1 MKPIRVAVL
10 GAGPA
15 GLYAS
20 LLLKKMLPSA
30 EVTVFERNPAGA
42 TYGWGVV
49 FSDRTL
55 TEFREADQPTYEAIT
70 DRFVLWDAIDIRYRD
85 ELIRSGGHVFAG
97 IARVSLLGILAG
109 RAEQLGVDVLFETEI
124 EDLDALEADLVV
136 GADGVNS
143 LVRRTHEDVFR
154 PRLSPGRSRFIWY
167 GTDRA
172 LDSFTFILR
181 ENDHGLFQVHAYP
194 FDGIRSTWIVECDE
208 ETWRRAGLDT
218 AGEEEGIAY
227 CEKLF
232 ADDLR
237 GHSLLSNRSQ
247 WINFVTVRN
256 RTWRH
261 GNVVLLGDAAHTAH
275 FSIGSGTKL
284 AMEDAISL
292 ARGFERHGDDLAAAI
307 ADYELERKPVVERFQ
322 EAAEESRTWFE
333 RTRRYVHLE
342 PMPFAFYLFTRSGRI
357 DYDNLR
363 LRDPVYV
370 DGVDRWFA
378 GRDIAPPPIHTPFRL
393 RDLELRNRIAARAG
407 TEDAEDGVPAPALEE
422 AVARAAHGGA
432 AVILTQPVAVAAEG
446 RITPA
451 SPGLYAAE
459 HADAWRAIIGAA
471 HAAGAAVGLVLGHA
485 GRRGSTRPRSHGLDR
500 PLRGGNWALL
510 APSSL
515 PYTERS
521 QPPRKMERG
530 DMDAVR
536 GAFVAAARHA
546 EEAEADLL
554 VLHMAH
560 GYLLGSFLSPLTNLR
575 LDRYGG
581 RLLENR
587 MRFPL
592 EVFEAVRGVWPEGR
606 PLGAIVP
613 ASDWAPGGLELD
625 DAVVLTRA
633 LAERGCDV
641 VMPLAGQT
649 VPGDRPRL
657 GRAYLAPAA
666 DRLRNEAGVASLC
679 AGSIHTTGQ
688 ANTLVAGNRAD
699 LCLVDL
705 PDPRPVAAAEAG
717 P

>member
-1 MKPIRVAVL
+1 MKPIRVVVL
-10 GAGPA
+10 GGGPA

-20 LLLKKMLPSA
+20 LLLKRVSPKA
-30 EVTVFERNPAGA
+30 DVTVLERNPAGA

-70 DRFVLWDAIDIRYRD
+70 DRFVLWDAIDIHYRD

-97 IARVSLLGILAG
+97 IARVALLGILAR
-109 RAEQLGVDVLFETEI
+109 RAEELGVELRFETEV
-124 EDLDALEADLVV
+124 EDVAGLDADLVV

-143 LVRRTHEDVFR
+143 LVRGAHEDVFR
-154 PRLSPGRSRFIWY
+154 PRLTSGRSRYVWY
-167 GTDRA
+167 GTDRV
-172 LDSFTFILR
+172 LDSFTFIFR

-194 FDGIRSTWIVECDE
+194 FDGTRSTWVVECDE
-208 ETWRRAGLDT
+208 ETWRRAGLDA
-218 AGEEEGIAY
+218 AGEEESIAY

-237 GHSLLSNRSQ
+237 GHSLFSNRSQ
-247 WINFVTVRN
+247 WINFVTVRS

-292 ARGFERHGDDLAAAI
+292 ARGFERHGDDLPAAL

-322 EAAEESRTWFE
+322 EAADESRSWFE

-342 PMPFAFYLFTRSGRI
+342 PMRFAFYLFTRSGRI

-363 LRDPVYV
+363 LRDPAYV
-370 DGVDRWFA
+370 DRVDRWFA
-378 GRDIAPPPIHTPFRL
+378 GRDVAPPPIHTPLRL
-393 RDLELRNRIAARAG
+393 RDLVLRNRVAARPG
-407 TEDAEDGVPAPALEE
+407 GEEDGGNGFPGPSLEDGVS
-422 AVARAAHGGA
+422 RAADGGA
-432 AVILTQPVAVAAEG
+432 ALVLTGPVAVSAEG

-451 SPGLYAAE
+451 SPGLYRAE
-459 HADAWRAIIGAA
+459 HPAAWRDIVERA
-471 HAAGAAVGLVLGHA
+471 HASGAAVAVPLGHA
-485 GRRGSTRPRSHGLDR
+485 GRRGSTRPRGHGIDR
-500 PLRGGNWALL
+500 PLPRDNWPLVG
-510 APSSL
+510 PSAL

-521 QPPRKMERG
+521 QPPRKMERR
-530 DMDAVR
+530 DMDAVVR
-536 GAFVAAARHA
+536 DF
-546 EEAEADLL
+546 AEAAGRALDAGVDLL
-554 VLHMAH
+554 LVHMAH
-560 GYLLGSFLSPLTNLR
+560 GYLLASFLSPLTNLR

-592 EVFEAVRGVWPEGR
+592 EVFEAVRAAWPDTR
-606 PLGAIVP
+606 PLGAVVQ

-625 DAVVLTRA
+625 DAVAVARA
-633 LAERGCDV
+633 LAERGCDL
-641 VMPLAGQT
+641 VMPLAGQA
-649 VPGDRPRL
+649 VPGDRPRF

-666 DRLRNEAGVASLC
+666 DRLRNEAGVPTLC
-679 AGSIHTTGQ
+679 GGAIATTGL
-688 ANTLVAGNRAD
+688 ANTLVAGARAD
-699 LCLVDL
+699 LCVLD
-705 PDPRPVAAAEAG
+705 PD
-717 P
+717 